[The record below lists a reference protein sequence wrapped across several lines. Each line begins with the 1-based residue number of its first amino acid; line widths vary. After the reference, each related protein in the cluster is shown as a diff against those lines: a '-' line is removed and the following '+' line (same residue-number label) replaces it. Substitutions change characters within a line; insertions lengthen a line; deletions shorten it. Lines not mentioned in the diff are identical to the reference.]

1 MGKVLLKP
9 EGEVKTMRQSNGTNE
24 KSIIDIILRLIQ
36 YIQFIYA
43 CEVILRIIELFN

>member
-1 MGKVLLKP
+1 MPNHK
-9 EGEVKTMRQSNGTNE
+9 NTNE
-24 KSIIDIILRLIQ
+24 KNIVDIILRLIQ